1 LFFSIDLYRDR
12 GSDMI
17 EPENH
22 REPESPDPDEIRRKH
37 GEEMKNRFGRDM
49 FNDFDID
56 DPRFG
61 DNLFPILDEM
71 LEKCPVARSHVG
83 SGYWVVSRNADVRR
97 IGQDWRTFSSA
108 KGYQPNRPAGLP
120 YLMPEES
127 DPPKHTAWRDVLNPH
142 LSPRA
147 VAKYDAQIRADAN
160 TLIDRFIDRG
170 ECEFISEFGAK
181 LPGWAFFKNVL
192 GVPVDDLD
200 QLVQGV
206 HNGTF
211 APREER
217 PAHFGKVFEYLGN
230 YLTFRRDQ
238 PPRGDLV
245 DTIAAGVEYEPG
257 VLCPWED
264 RVSILVDLT
273 FGGIATTTYVMAA
286 SLHYLATHPGVRE
299 ALVDDPGSMDRA
311 VEEFVRVFPPVV
323 ALGRTCTRE
332 VEVAGTKMKQGDFV
346 LLNYAASSRDPRVV
360 QEPTKI
366 DITRE
371 SVLHSAFGVGVHR
384 CIGSN
389 LARLELKATF
399 EEWLKRIPDFAV
411 KGGTGP
417 TYETGI
423 LRVMKQ
429 LHLVF

>member
-1 LFFSIDLYRDR
+1 
-12 GSDMI
+12 MN
-17 EPENH
+17 EAA
-22 REPESPDPDEIRRKH
+22 PDPKPADSEEEALRHKR
-37 GEEMKNRFGRDM
+37 GEEMKQRYGRDM

-61 DNLFPILDEM
+61 DNLFPILDAM
-71 LEKCPVARSHVG
+71 LEKCPVVRSNVG
-83 SGYWVVSRNADVRR
+83 TGYWMVSRNADIRR

-120 YLMPEES
+120 YLLPEES

-142 LSPRA
+142 LSPKA
-147 VAKYDAQIRADAN
+147 VANYDVQIRKDAN
-160 TLIDRFIDRG
+160 TLIDAFIDRG
-170 ECEFISEFGAK
+170 ECEFIGEFAAK

-200 QLVQGV
+200 MLVDGV
-206 HNGTF
+206 NNGTF

-217 PAHFGKVFEYLGN
+217 AGHFAKVFEYLGK
-230 YLTFRRDQ
+230 YLAIRRDQ
-238 PPRGDLV
+238 PPRGDMV
-245 DTIAAGVEYEPG
+245 DTIVKGVEYEPG
-257 VLCPWED
+257 VPCPWED

-273 FGGIATTTYVMAA
+273 FGGIATTTYVMGG
-286 SLHYLATHPGVRE
+286 SIHYLATNPAARE
-299 ALVDDPGSMDRA
+299 ALIDNPDLMERA

-323 ALGRTCTRE
+323 ALGRTCTRD
-332 VEVAGTKMKQGDFV
+332 VDVAGTQMKAGDFV

-360 QEPTKI
+360 QDPTKI
-366 DITRE
+366 DITRD

-389 LARLELKATF
+389 LARLELKASF
-399 EEWLKRIPDFAV
+399 EEWLKRIPNFAL
-411 KGGTGP
+411 KGGMQP